1 MFLSGARKMTSDAK
15 DLVKSANT
23 PTLSLKDKTNPLMG
37 LIAKV
42 NWVKTLW
49 VTALQGKRE
58 TLLTLL
64 VLDNLAAR
72 VSIPWPLN

>member
-1 MFLSGARKMTSDAK
+1 MTSDAK

-37 LIAKV
+37 LIDKV
-42 NWVKTLW
+42 NWVKTLR
-49 VTALQGKRE
+49 VTALQGKKE

-64 VLDNLAAR
+64 VLDNLAAK
-72 VSIPWPLN
+72 VLIPWPLN